1 MQNWAVPGFTEIEP
15 LGEGGFGRVV
25 LAKHTESGTPVAI
38 KYLFA
43 RYLTDEGQLARFRQE
58 AWMLRR
64 VTSPHVVKLY
74 EFVETPHGAAI
85 VMEAV
90 SGVSLRSIMTV
101 EGAMSPEAALTV
113 LKGSLLGLAAAHAAG
128 TVHRD
133 YKPDNVLV
141 GPDRQSKLVDFG
153 LAVLAGAADAPIG
166 SPAYM
171 APEQWAGHAATP
183 ATDVYA
189 ATCVFFQCV
198 TGNRPFRAQDTATLR
213 TMHTSAAA
221 PVDEAPE
228 PVRVLLAR
236 GMAKQAGDRPDSAA
250 AFVAE
255 LEAVAVEAYGEDWED
270 RGWRRLAQR
279 AAALVALSP
288 LAVLGAA
295 TALAP
300 GALVAS
306 GAAGGGIVGA
316 SGGIV
321 GAGTGGTGAVG
332 ATLGGGKL
340 IAGVIASVLAVAAA
354 VVTIVVLT
362 GPDEP
367 APPPV
372 AASTTAAAALNVAL
386 QTRAERFSGPDFDI
400 SMQYAYVTGA
410 ANPDVGKKLNA
421 ALMKP
426 IDDRVKQVRGGLAPV
441 DRKESDGDIPHALGK
456 ADILMKGPKVISVRY
471 DFSMD
476 SDVLGH
482 ASWTTSAT
490 STVDAETG
498 EVVTPEQVFGPD
510 LTAVTERLRAHAP
523 DGFCGG
529 DHAELDATVLGKDA
543 LTGHSGLP
551 SSSIAYGPDG
561 VEFFLDLF
569 QLGYTGACGTKK
581 ITVPYGELSTLISP
595 AFKAKLGPA
604 ASAPAPSAPSPS
616 SSGVSHDAKG
626 AAAVL
631 VNYYR
636 ALGAKD
642 LTALCRI
649 SAPAW
654 SNQGGASKCR
664 QNFSLLLGA
673 LSPADL
679 AACKKVTVD
688 AGQIVEA
695 GRDKVSVPASAIRG
709 APTMTTI
716 GDTVSL
722 QWHGDTW
729 LIHKD

>member
-1 MQNWAVPGFTEIEP
+1 MQNWVVPGFTEIEP

-43 RYLTDEGQLARFRQE
+43 RYLADEGHLARFRQE

-74 EFVETPHGAAI
+74 EFVETPYGAAI

-101 EGAMSPEAALTV
+101 EGAMTPEAALTV

-171 APEQWAGHAATP
+171 APEQWAGQAATP

-213 TMHTSAAA
+213 TLHTSAPA
-221 PVDEAPE
+221 PVGEAPE
-228 PVRVLLAR
+228 PVRGLLAR
-236 GMAKQAGDRPDSAA
+236 GMAKHAADRPASAA

-270 RGWRRLAQR
+270 RGWHRLGQR

-300 GALVAS
+300 GALVAG
-306 GAAGGGIVGA
+306 GAAGGGIVA

-354 VVTIVVLT
+354 VVTVVTLT
-362 GPDEP
+362 GPDDP
-367 APPPV
+367 APPV
-372 AASTTAAAALNVAL
+372 AAATTPAPALNVAL

-400 SMQYAYVTGA
+400 NMQYAHVTGA
-410 ANPDVGKKLNA
+410 ANPDVERKLNA
-421 ALMKP
+421 ELMRP
-426 IDDRVKQVRGGLAPV
+426 IDARVDQVRRSLVSANM
-441 DRKESDGDIPHALGK
+441 KESDGDIPHALGK
-456 ADILMKGPKVISVRY
+456 ADVRMRGPKVISVRY

-476 SDVLGH
+476 SLVLGH
-482 ASWTTSAT
+482 ASWTTSVT

-498 EVVTPEQVFGPD
+498 AVVSPEQVFGPD
-510 LTAVTERLRAHAP
+510 LTAVTERLRARVP
-523 DGFCGG
+523 DGFCPG
-529 DHAELDATVLGKDA
+529 DHPERDATVLSKEA
-543 LTGHSGLP
+543 LAGHSGQP
-551 SSSIAYGPDG
+551 STSIAYGPDG

-569 QLGYTGACGTKK
+569 QLGYTGACGTKN
-581 ITVPYGELSTLISP
+581 ITVPYGDLSALMSP
-595 AFKAKLGPA
+595 DFKAKLGPA
-604 ASAPAPSAPSPS
+604 ATAPAPPS
-616 SSGVSHDAKG
+616 SSGISHDAEG
-626 AAAVL
+626 AATVME
-631 VNYYR
+631 NYYK

-642 LTALCRI
+642 VPALCRI

-654 SNQGGASKCR
+654 SDQGGATTCV
-664 QNFSLLLGA
+664 QNFSSLVNA
-673 LSPADL
+673 LSPAAL
-679 AACKKVTVD
+679 AACEKVTVD
-688 AGQIVEA
+688 AGKIVEA
-695 GRDKVSVPASAIRG
+695 GKDKVVVPPSAIRG
-709 APTMTTI
+709 APPMTV
-716 GDTVSL
+716 GDDLSL
-722 QWHGDTW
+722 QWHGGTW
-729 LIHKD
+729 LIHKS